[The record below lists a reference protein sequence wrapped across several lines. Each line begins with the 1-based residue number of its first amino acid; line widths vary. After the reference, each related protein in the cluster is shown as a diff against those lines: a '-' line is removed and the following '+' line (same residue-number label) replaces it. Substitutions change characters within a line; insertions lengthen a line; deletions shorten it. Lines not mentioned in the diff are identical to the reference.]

1 MPAANE
7 QTATCLVKSDTAFLF
22 IYLFIYYFIYLFTS
36 LFNVGHT
43 IVARLI
49 KTNLTKINTDIIGK
63 NFKIFD
69 MQHNNSESFVH
80 GSISV

>member
-7 QTATCLVKSDTAFLF
+7 KTATCLVKSDTAFF

-43 IVARLI
+43 IVTRLI
-49 KTNLTKINTDIIGK
+49 KTNLKNTDIIDK

-69 MQHNNSESFVH
+69 MQHNSSESFVH
-80 GSISV
+80 SSISV

>member
-1 MPAANE
+1 MEKIRGGNR
-7 QTATCLVKSDTAFLF
+7 VFLIF
-22 IYLFIYYFIYLFTS
+22 LYLFYLFTT

-49 KTNLTKINTDIIGK
+49 KTNLTKINIDIIDK

-69 MQHNNSESFVH
+69 MQHKNSESFVH
-80 GSISV
+80 DSISV